1 MARPQEPQT
10 LIIFDGHCNACNSF
24 VSFILKRKNR
34 YRFSLAASESEAGKQ
49 LLKELNL
56 TAIAQ
61 ESVVVVDDGRVFL
74 TSSAILKICQR
85 LGLPSNLLAIFYLI
99 PNFLRDFLYKA
110 FARNRYRLFGK
121 REQCRILTEEERNLF
136 LR

>member
-74 TSSAILKICQR
+74 TSSAILKVYRR
-85 LGLPSNLLAIFYLI
+85 LGFPWNLLTALYLI
-99 PNFLRDFLYKA
+99 PNTIRDFFYTA